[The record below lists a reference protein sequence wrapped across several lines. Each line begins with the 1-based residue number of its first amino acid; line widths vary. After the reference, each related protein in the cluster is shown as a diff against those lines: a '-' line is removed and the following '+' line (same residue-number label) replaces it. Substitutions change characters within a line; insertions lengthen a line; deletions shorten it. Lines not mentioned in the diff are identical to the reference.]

1 MKRWKYIYEE
11 CKKLEITVISF
22 GADGDSHELK
32 SIQVSTNL
40 LYSSSNPMALFS
52 PSRIADR
59 VFIPIQWRQWFAVK
73 NLNTISYVQDP
84 VHVAVKLKARLI
96 KPSIVLPLGNYAAGV
111 HHLRMVH
118 KTFNKDEHGLR
129 ERDINH
135 KDKQN
140 YEAVIRIT
148 SNSVLGS
155 VPDAEGSLAFL
166 STLKCVTDSYLD
178 RSLTPLERIHKA
190 WYSVFFMRFWRQ

>member
-1 MKRWKYIYEE
+1 MCYDLAHQIRCAKHTFSGR
-11 CKKLEITVISF
+11 CDITPMVCCSF
-22 GADGDSHELK
+22 GGH
-32 SIQVSTNL
+32 STPQFL
-40 LYSSSNPMALFS
+40 QCS
-52 PSRIADR
+52 
-59 VFIPIQWRQWFAVK
+59 
-73 NLNTISYVQDP
+73 TISYVQDP

-96 KPSIVLPLGNYAAGV
+96 KTSIVLPLGNYAAGV

-129 ERDINH
+129 EWDINH

-148 SNSVLGS
+148 SNSVFSLLGS
-155 VPDAEGSLAFL
+155 APDAKGTLAFL

-190 WYSVFFMRFWRQ
+190 WYGVFFMRFRRQ